1 MALGILETL
10 IEKFSKF
17 PGVGKRTAERFAF
30 YILEL
35 SPQEVSEL
43 ISVIQEIKSKVRYCK
58 ICNNLSE
65 EEVCSI
71 CKDPKRDSKV
81 LCVVEQPRDIL
92 AIERTSAY
100 NGKYF
105 VLLGALAPLEGIGVN
120 DTKIQQLVEHVK
132 NHPEIEEI
140 IISTD
145 ADVEG
150 ETTANYIF
158 KLLKPLGRKVT
169 RIGVGIPL
177 GADLEFVDKNTLEKA
192 LNSRKE
198 LC

>member
-1 MALGILETL
+1 MTLEILEKL

-35 SPQEVSEL
+35 SSQDVSEL
-43 ISVIQEIKSKVRYCK
+43 ISVIQEIKSRVRYCK

-71 CKDPKRDSKV
+71 CKDPKRDSRI

-100 NGKYF
+100 NGRYF

-120 DTKIQQLVEHVK
+120 DTKIQQLVKHVK
-132 NHPEIEEI
+132 NHPEIQEI

-145 ADVEG
+145 ADIEG

-158 KLLKPLGRKVT
+158 KLLKPLGRKIT

>member
-1 MALGILETL
+1 MALKILETL

-35 SPQEVSEL
+35 SSQDVSEL
-43 ISVIQEIKSKVRYCK
+43 ISVIQEIKSRVRYCK

-71 CKDPKRDSKV
+71 CKDPKRDSRI

-100 NGKYF
+100 NGRYF

-120 DTKIQQLVEHVK
+120 DTKIQQLVKHVK

-145 ADVEG
+145 ADIEG

>member
-1 MALGILETL
+1 MSLEILDKL
-10 IEKFSKF
+10 IDKFSKF
-17 PGVGKRTAERFAF
+17 PGVGRRTAERFAF

-35 SPQEVSEL
+35 SPQEATEFVD
-43 ISVIQEIKSKVRYCK
+43 VIKEIKTNIRNCK
-58 ICNNLSE
+58 ICNNLTQE
-65 EEVCSI
+65 EI
-71 CKDPKRDSKV
+71 CPICEDPGRDSTL
-81 LCVVEQPRDIL
+81 LCVVEEPRDIL

-105 VLLGALAPLEGIGVN
+105 VLLGALAPLEGIGIN
-120 DTKIQQLVEHVK
+120 DTKIKQLVQHVK
-132 NHPEIEEI
+132 NHPEIKEI

-145 ADVEG
+145 ADIEG

-158 KLLKPLGRKVT
+158 KLLKPLKRKVT

-192 LNSRKE
+192 LRFRKE
-198 LC
+198 LS

>member
-1 MALGILETL
+1 MALKILETL

-30 YILEL
+30 YIMEL
-35 SPQEVSEL
+35 SPQDISEL
-43 ISVIQEIKSKVRYCK
+43 ISVIQEIKSRVRYCK

-71 CKDPKRDSKV
+71 CKDPKRDSRI

-100 NGKYF
+100 NGRYF

-120 DTKIQQLVEHVK
+120 DTKIQQLVKHVK
-132 NHPEIEEI
+132 NHPEIQEI

-145 ADVEG
+145 ADIEG

-198 LC
+198 LR

>member
-1 MALGILETL
+1 MNLEILDKL

-35 SPQEVSEL
+35 NSQEVSEFVSL
-43 ISVIQEIKSKVRYCK
+43 IQEIKNKVRNCK
-58 ICNNLSE
+58 ICNNLTQDE
-65 EEVCSI
+65 ICSI
-71 CKDPKRDSKV
+71 CKDPRRDSTL
-81 LCVVEQPRDIL
+81 LCVVEEPRDIL
-92 AIERTSAY
+92 AIERTSVY

-105 VLLGALAPLEGIGVN
+105 VLLGALAPLEGIGIN
-120 DTKIQQLVEHVK
+120 DTKIGELVEYVK
-132 NHPEIEEI
+132 NHPEIKEI

-145 ADVEG
+145 ADMEG

-158 KLLKPLGRKVT
+158 KLLKPLGRRIT

-192 LNSRKE
+192 LKFRKE
-198 LC
+198 LS

>member
-1 MALGILETL
+1 MALEILERL

-35 SPQEVSEL
+35 SSQDVSEL
-43 ISVIQEIKSKVRYCK
+43 ISVIQEIKSRVRYCK

-71 CKDPKRDSKV
+71 CKDPKRDSRI

-100 NGKYF
+100 NGRYF

-120 DTKIQQLVEHVK
+120 DTKIQQLVKHVK
-132 NHPEIEEI
+132 NHPEIQEI

-145 ADVEG
+145 ADIEG

-198 LC
+198 LR